1 MSKNRYSK
9 MQGNMQYNRPSGAY
23 QKNLYKQMINSEG
36 VKQPKGIDQ
45 KTIKIGGIVIGVCL
59 VALIVALT
67 VLLKW
72 KGLLIGMIVSLL
84 VVGGLYFFLQY
95 KQKEMITYYKK
106 IGMTE
111 EMYIN
116 ELRKRGTDKKAIEA
130 SRRQWRRIKAEP
142 VIQAPQKQQKQKK
155 K

>member
-23 QKNLYKQMINSEG
+23 QKNLYKQMINAEG
-36 VKQPKGIDQ
+36 VKQPKSIDQ
-45 KTIKIGGIVIGVCL
+45 KTIRWGGIAIGACL
-59 VALIVALT
+59 IIMLVLLT
-67 VLLKW
+67 VFLKW
-72 KGLLIGMIVSLL
+72 KGLLIGMLISLV
-84 VVGGLYFFLQY
+84 VVGGLYFFLQH
-95 KQKEMITYYKK
+95 KQTEMITYYKK

-111 EMYIN
+111 EMYIS

-130 SRRQWRRIKAEP
+130 SRRQWRKVKVDP
-142 VIQAPQKQQKQKK
+142 VVQAPQKQKK

>member
-23 QKNLYKQMINSEG
+23 QKNLYKQMINAEG
-36 VKQPKGIDQ
+36 VKQPKSIDQ

-59 VALIVALT
+59 VALLVALT
-67 VLLKW
+67 VMFKW

-142 VIQAPQKQQKQKK
+142 VIQAPQKQKK

>member
-1 MSKNRYSK
+1 MSKRYNK
-9 MQGNMQYNRPSGAY
+9 MQGNNMQYNRPSGAY
-23 QKNLYKQMINSEG
+23 QKNLYKQMINAEG
-36 VKQPKGIDQ
+36 IKQPKALDQ
-45 KTIKIGGIVIGVCL
+45 KTIKYGGIAIGVCL
-59 VALIVALT
+59 IALIVVLT
-67 VLLKW
+67 VFLKW
-72 KGLLIGMIVSLL
+72 KGLLIGMVVALA

-130 SRRQWRRIKAEP
+130 SRRQWRRVKAEP

>member
-23 QKNLYKQMINSEG
+23 QKNLYKQMINAEG
-36 VKQPKGIDQ
+36 VKQPKSIDQ
-45 KTIKIGGIVIGVCL
+45 KTIKWGGIAIGACL
-59 VALIVALT
+59 IIMLVLLT
-67 VLLKW
+67 VFLKW
-72 KGLLIGMIVSLL
+72 KGRLIGMLISLA
-84 VVGGLYFFLQY
+84 VTGGLYFFLQQ
-95 KQKEMITYYKK
+95 KQKEMITYYKQ

-116 ELRKRGTDKKAIEA
+116 ELRKRGTDRKAIEA
-130 SRRQWRRIKAEP
+130 SRRQWRKVKVDP
-142 VIQAPQKQQKQKK
+142 VVQAPQKQKK

>member
-23 QKNLYKQMINSEG
+23 QKNLYKQMINAEG
-36 VKQPKGIDQ
+36 VKQPKSIDQ
-45 KTIKIGGIVIGVCL
+45 KTIKWGGIAIGACL
-59 VALIVALT
+59 IIMLVLLT
-67 VLLKW
+67 VILKW
-72 KGLLIGMIVSLL
+72 KGLLIGMLIALAVT
-84 VVGGLYFFLQY
+84 GGLYFFLQQ
-95 KQKEMITYYKK
+95 KQKEMITYYKQ

-116 ELRKRGTDKKAIEA
+116 ELRKRGTDRKAIEA
-130 SRRQWRRIKAEP
+130 SRRQWRKVKVDP
-142 VIQAPQKQQKQKK
+142 VVQAPQKQKK

>member
-23 QKNLYKQMINSEG
+23 QKNLYKQMINAEG
-36 VKQPKGIDQ
+36 VKQPKSIDQ
-45 KTIKIGGIVIGVCL
+45 KTIKWGGIAIGACL
-59 VALIVALT
+59 IIML
-67 VLLKW
+67 VLLTIFFKW
-72 KGLLIGMIVSLL
+72 KGLLIGMLVSLL
-84 VVGGLYFFLQY
+84 VVGGLYFFLQQ

-116 ELRKRGTDKKAIEA
+116 ELRKRGTDRKAIEA
-130 SRRQWRRIKAEP
+130 SRRQWRRVKAEP
-142 VIQAPQKQQKQKK
+142 VIQAPQKQKK

>member
-23 QKNLYKQMINSEG
+23 QKNLYKQMINAEG
-36 VKQPKGIDQ
+36 VKQPESISP
-45 KTIKIGGIVIGVCL
+45 KTIRIGGIVIGVCV
-59 VALIVALT
+59 VALLVTLT

-72 KGLLIGMIVSLL
+72 KGLLIGMLIALA

-116 ELRKRGTDKKAIEA
+116 ELRKRGTDKRAIEA
-130 SRRQWRRIKAEP
+130 SRRQWRKVKAEP
-142 VIQAPQKQQKQKK
+142 VIQAPQRQRKK
-155 K
+155 

>member
-23 QKNLYKQMINSEG
+23 QKNLYKQMINAEG
-36 VKQPKGIDQ
+36 VKQPKSIDQ
-45 KTIKIGGIVIGVCL
+45 KTIRWGGIAIGACL
-59 VALIVALT
+59 IIMLVLLT
-67 VLLKW
+67 VFLKW
-72 KGLLIGMIVSLL
+72 KGLLIGMLIALAVT
-84 VVGGLYFFLQY
+84 GGLYFFLQQ
-95 KQKEMITYYKK
+95 KQKEMITYYKQ

-111 EMYIN
+111 EMYIS

-130 SRRQWRRIKAEP
+130 SRRQWRKVKVDP
-142 VIQAPQKQQKQKK
+142 VVQAPQKQKK

>member
-23 QKNLYKQMINSEG
+23 QKNLYKQMINAEG
-36 VKQPKGIDQ
+36 VKQPKSIDQ
-45 KTIKIGGIVIGVCL
+45 KTIKWGGIAIGACL
-59 VALIVALT
+59 IIMLVLLT
-67 VLLKW
+67 VFLKW
-72 KGLLIGMIVSLL
+72 KGLLIGMLIALAVT
-84 VVGGLYFFLQY
+84 GGLYYFLQQ
-95 KQKEMITYYKK
+95 KQKEMITYYKQ

-116 ELRKRGTDKKAIEA
+116 ELRKRGTDRKAIEA
-130 SRRQWRRIKAEP
+130 SRRQWRKVKVDP
-142 VIQAPQKQQKQKK
+142 VVQAPQKQKK

>member
-23 QKNLYKQMINSEG
+23 QKNMYKQMINAEG
-36 VKQPKGIDQ
+36 VKQPKSIDQ
-45 KTIKIGGIVIGVCL
+45 KTIRIGGIVIGVCL

-67 VLLKW
+67 VLLQW
-72 KGLLIGMIVSLL
+72 KGLLIGMLIALL
-84 VVGGLYFFLQY
+84 VIGGLYFFLQY

-116 ELRKRGTDKKAIEA
+116 ELKKRGTDKKAIEA
-130 SRRQWRRIKAEP
+130 SRRQWRRVKAEP
-142 VIQAPQKQQKQKK
+142 VIQAPQKQKK

>member
-23 QKNLYKQMINSEG
+23 QKNLYKQMINAEG
-36 VKQPKGIDQ
+36 VKQPKSIDQ
-45 KTIKIGGIVIGVCL
+45 KTIKWGGIAIGACL
-59 VALIVALT
+59 IIMLVLLT
-67 VLLKW
+67 VFLKW
-72 KGLLIGMIVSLL
+72 KGLLIGMLIALAVT
-84 VVGGLYFFLQY
+84 GGLYFFLQQ

-111 EMYIN
+111 EMYIS
-116 ELRKRGTDKKAIEA
+116 ELRKRGTDRKAIEA
-130 SRRQWRRIKAEP
+130 SRRQWRKVKVDP
-142 VIQAPQKQQKQKK
+142 VVQAPQKQKK

>member
-1 MSKNRYSK
+1 M
-9 MQGNMQYNRPSGAY
+9 
-23 QKNLYKQMINSEG
+23 
-36 VKQPKGIDQ
+36 
-45 KTIKIGGIVIGVCL
+45 CL

-72 KGLLIGMIVSLL
+72 KGLLIGMVVSLL

-130 SRRQWRRIKAEP
+130 SRRQWRRVKAEP
-142 VIQAPQKQQKQKK
+142 VIQAPQKQKK

>member
-23 QKNLYKQMINSEG
+23 QKNLYKQMINAEG
-36 VKQPKGIDQ
+36 VKQPKSIDQ
-45 KTIKIGGIVIGVCL
+45 KTIKWGGIAIGVCL
-59 VALIVALT
+59 IIMLVLLT
-67 VLLKW
+67 VFLKW
-72 KGLLIGMIVSLL
+72 KGLLIGMLIALAVT
-84 VVGGLYFFLQY
+84 GGLYFFLQQ
-95 KQKEMITYYKK
+95 KQKEMITYYKQ

-116 ELRKRGTDKKAIEA
+116 ELRKRGTDRKAIEA
-130 SRRQWRRIKAEP
+130 SRRQWRKVKVDP
-142 VIQAPQKQQKQKK
+142 VVQAPQKQKK

>member
-23 QKNLYKQMINSEG
+23 QKNLYKQMINAEG
-36 VKQPKGIDQ
+36 IKAPKGIDQ
-45 KTIKIGGIVIGVCL
+45 KTIKWAGIAIGACLILTIVL
-59 VALIVALT
+59 LT
-67 VLLKW
+67 VFLKW
-72 KGLLIGMIVSLL
+72 KGLLIGLVIGLL
-84 VVGGLYFFLQY
+84 VTGGLYWFLQS

-130 SRRQWRRIKAEP
+130 SRRQWRKIKADP
-142 VIQAPQKQQKQKK
+142 VIKK
-155 K
+155 

>member
-23 QKNLYKQMINSEG
+23 QKNLYKQMINAEG
-36 VKQPKGIDQ
+36 VKQPKAIDQ
-45 KTIKIGGIVIGVCL
+45 KTIRIGGIVIGVCL
-59 VALIVALT
+59 IALIVALT
-67 VLLKW
+67 VFLKW
-72 KGLLIGMIVSLL
+72 KGLIIGVVVALL
-84 VVGGLYFFLQY
+84 AVGGLYWYMQY

-116 ELRKRGTDKKAIEA
+116 ELKKRGTDRKAIDA
-130 SRRQWRRIKAEP
+130 SRRLWRKVQAEP
-142 VIQAPQKQQKQKK
+142 VVQVPQKK
-155 K
+155 KK

>member
-23 QKNLYKQMINSEG
+23 QKNLYKQMINAEG
-36 VKQPKGIDQ
+36 VKQPKSIDQ
-45 KTIKIGGIVIGVCL
+45 KTIRWGGIAIGACL
-59 VALIVALT
+59 IIMLVLLT
-67 VLLKW
+67 VFLKW
-72 KGLLIGMIVSLL
+72 KGLLIGMLIALAVT
-84 VVGGLYFFLQY
+84 GGLYFFLQQ
-95 KQKEMITYYKK
+95 KQKEMITYYKQ

-116 ELRKRGTDKKAIEA
+116 ELRKRGTDRKAIEA
-130 SRRQWRRIKAEP
+130 SRRQWRKVKVDP
-142 VIQAPQKQQKQKK
+142 VVQAPQKQKK

>member
-1 MSKNRYSK
+1 MSKNRHSK

-23 QKNLYKQMINSEG
+23 QKNLYKQMINAEG

-45 KTIKIGGIVIGVCL
+45 KTIRWGGIAIGACL
-59 VALIVALT
+59 VIMLVLLT
-67 VLLKW
+67 VFLKW
-72 KGLLIGMIVSLL
+72 KGLLIGMLISLA

-116 ELRKRGTDKKAIEA
+116 ELRKRGTDRKAIEA
-130 SRRQWRRIKAEP
+130 SRRQWRKVKVDP
-142 VIQAPQKQQKQKK
+142 VVQAPQKQKK